1 MRNMHALVAGLAIS
15 TLSVA
20 ALAQPPA
27 APAPPATKPAD
38 KAPEAPKAPPEAGRP
53 AQGGGG
59 GQLSA
64 EKSKAAWELEANGV
78 AKRLALKDEVTKP
91 LVKAYTDART
101 SQNDAYT
108 KLRDEQRKARQEGG
122 GGGGGGGA
130 EMRTALEALNKKE
143 KEKFEKALPAGL
155 SPDQKTKVMASL
167 GSFNIQ
173 WDRMADAIAGFKLEP
188 AKQQAALDAI
198 EDNVLAIAKLNAA
211 ATGENPDREAQRT
224 GRTEAR
230 TKMTDALK
238 KVLSEEQ
245 MKKFEET
252 IPAGRGGGGG
262 NGGGGGGGNGGG
274 GRPPRGNQPGGGGGG
289 GGGGN

>member
-1 MRNMHALVAGLAIS
+1 MPNMHAIVAGLAIS

-27 APAPPATKPAD
+27 APAPAPKPAD
-38 KAPEAPKAPPEAGRP
+38 KAPEAPKAPADAARP
-53 AQGGGG
+53 AQG

-122 GGGGGGGA
+122 GGGGGGGGGA
-130 EMRTALEALNKKE
+130 EMRTAMEAMNKKE

-155 SPDQKTKVMASL
+155 SPDQKTKVLASL
-167 GSFNIQ
+167 GSFNMQ

-188 AKQQAALDAI
+188 AKQQTALDAI

-211 ATGENPDREAQRT
+211 ATGENPDREAQRAA
-224 GRTEAR
+224 RTEAR
-230 TKMTDALK
+230 TKLDEALK

-245 MKKFEET
+245 MKKFEEANR
-252 IPAGRGGGGG
+252 PAGR
-262 NGGGGGGGNGGG
+262 N
-274 GRPPRGNQPGGGGGG
+274 PGGGGGG
-289 GGGGN
+289 GGGGGRPGAGRGGQPGGGGGN

>member
-1 MRNMHALVAGLAIS
+1 MRTMHTLIAGLAVS
-15 TLSVA
+15 TLGLA
-20 ALAQPPA
+20 AQAQPPA
-27 APAPPATKPAD
+27 PPAPKPAD
-38 KAPEAPKAPPEAGRP
+38 KAPAAPKPPADAGRP
-53 AQGGGG
+53 GQGGGPGGG

-78 AKRLALKDEVTKP
+78 AKRLGLTDDLAKS
-91 LVKAYTDART
+91 LVKAYSDART
-101 SQNDAYT
+101 SQNEGFT
-108 KLRDEQRKARQEGG
+108 KMRDEQRKARQEGG
-122 GGGGGGGA
+122 GGGGGGGQA

-155 SPDQKTKVMASL
+155 SPEQKTKVLASL

-198 EDNVLAIAKLNAA
+198 EDNVVAISKLNAA
-211 ATGENPDREAQRT
+211 AAGENADREAQRA

-238 KVLSEEQ
+238 KVLTEEQ
-245 MKKFEET
+245 MKKFEEAMPT
-252 IPAGRGGGGG
+252 GGRGQ
-262 NGGGGGGGNGGG
+262 GGGGGGGNGGG
-274 GRPPRGNQPGGGGGG
+274 GGRPGGGRGGQPGGGGGG
-289 GGGGN
+289 GGN